1 MKVWI
6 DGEVMD
12 GASARIPVCDH
23 GLLYGDGIFEG
34 MRAYGGRPF
43 NLDAHMARLSYGARA
58 LHLAL
63 PGGVPHMREVIARTL
78 AAYGSGDAYIRLIVT
93 RGDGPLGV
101 DPTSC
106 PASRVLCIVDA
117 VTLFSDEKRA
127 QGLSL
132 VTSSYRRPS
141 ADVLDPRLKSLNY
154 LNNVL
159 AKGEARRYG
168 ADEALLLNQQ
178 GQIAEASVENVF
190 VVQNGTLMT
199 PPTTDGALDGITR
212 ATVLALAAELGIP
225 SVVRTL
231 GRADLFAADEVFLTG
246 TGAGIIRAS
255 SLDGE
260 AIGRA
265 EPGAVMARLVAAY
278 QARVRQAPPRSAG
291 AG

>member
-6 DGEVMD
+6 DGEVFD
-12 GASARIPVCDH
+12 GSSARIPVYDH
-23 GLLYGDGIFEG
+23 GLLYGDGLFEG

-63 PGGVPHMREVIARTL
+63 PGGIPHMREVIVRTL
-78 AAYGSGDAYIRLIVT
+78 AAYGGSDAYMRLIVT

-101 DPTSC
+101 DPTTC
-106 PASRVLCIVDA
+106 PEPRVICIVDA
-117 VTLFSDEKRA
+117 VSLFSDQKRA

-159 AKGEARRYG
+159 AKGEARRQG

-178 GQIAEASVENVF
+178 GQIAEASVANVF
-190 VVQNGTLMT
+190 VVQGGVLVT

-212 ATVLALAAELGIP
+212 ATVLALAGELGVP
-225 SVVRTL
+225 SQVRTL
-231 GRADLFAADEVFLTG
+231 GRADVFGADEVFLTG
-246 TGAGIIRAS
+246 TGAGIIRVS

-260 AIGRA
+260 SVGRP
-265 EPGAVMARLVAAY
+265 EPGVVMGKLFAAY
-278 QARVRQAPPRSAG
+278 QARVRQG
-291 AG
+291 